1 MKRLV
6 SILLVLTLGLPAF
19 AQNSADSILY
29 QKFLNFAAKENLGKK
44 PAGERV
50 AAVGRFFLETP
61 YVAFTLEAPGPE
73 QLQINLSGL
82 DCTTLVEN
90 ALALSRLLISKT
102 QDFDTYKFLLTS
114 IRYRDG
120 KLDGYPSRLHYA
132 SDWLTDNAQKGY
144 LMFVP
149 LGYKV
154 SSLHP
159 RVNYMSTHPAAYAA
173 LKADSTLFPV
183 IVAQEVRINQM
194 SFPYLPK
201 EKVNDKATCI
211 RTGDIIAITT
221 GYAGLDFSHLGIAIR
236 QKGKIYLLH
245 ASSTGKKVLISEKP
259 LSEYLAGIKKHTGI
273 VVVRPL

>member
-6 SILLVLTLGLPAF
+6 LILLVLMIGFHAF
-19 AQNSADSILY
+19 AQDSADSIIF
-29 QKFLNFAAKENLGKK
+29 QKFLNFAAKENLSKK

-73 QLQINLSGL
+73 QLQINLRGL

-102 QDFDTYKFLLTS
+102 QDFDTYKTLLKS

-120 KLDGYPSRLHYA
+120 KLDGYSSRLHYA

-144 LMFVP
+144 LKFVP
-149 LGYKV
+149 LGYTI
-154 SSLHP
+154 SILHP
-159 RVNYMSTHPAAYAA
+159 QVSYMSTHPAAYPA
-173 LKADSTLFPV
+173 LKADSTLIPA
-183 IVAQEVRINQM
+183 IIAQEVRINQM
-194 SFPYLPK
+194 SFPFLPK
-201 EKVNDKATCI
+201 ESVTEKADNI
-211 RTGDIIAITT
+211 RTGDIVAITT
-221 GYAGLDFSHLGIAIR
+221 GLSGLDFSHLGIAIR

-245 ASSTGKKVLISEKP
+245 ASSSGKKVLISEKP
-259 LSEYLAGIKKHTGI
+259 LSEYLAVIKKHTGI
-273 VVVRPL
+273 VVVRAL

>member
-6 SILLVLTLGLPAF
+6 SILLVLMIGIPVF
-19 AQNSADSILY
+19 AQDSADSVIF
-29 QKFLNFAAKENLGKK
+29 QKFLRYSVKENLSKK
-44 PAGERV
+44 PAGARV

-61 YVAFTLEAPGPE
+61 YVAYTLEAPGPE
-73 QLQINLSGL
+73 RLQVNLHGL

-90 ALALSRLLISKT
+90 ALALSRLLVSET
-102 QDFDTYKFLLTS
+102 QDFDTYKTLLKS
-114 IRYRDG
+114 IRYRNG
-120 KLDGYPSRLHYA
+120 ILDSYPSRLHYS
-132 SDWLTDNAQKGY
+132 SDWLTDNAQKGF
-144 LMFVP
+144 LMFVH
-149 LGYKV
+149 LGYHT

-159 RVNYMSTHPAAYAA
+159 QVNYMSTHPVAYSA
-173 LKADSTLFPV
+173 LKADSTLIP
-183 IVAQEVRINQM
+183 IIITQEARINQM

-201 EKVNDKATCI
+201 NKVNDKTSCI
-211 RTGDIIAITT
+211 KTGDIIAISTDFT
-221 GYAGLDFSHLGIAIR
+221 GLDFSHLGIAIR

>member
-6 SILLVLTLGLPAF
+6 PILLVLMTCLSAF
-19 AQNSADSILY
+19 AQDSVDSLLF
-29 QKFLNFAAKENLGKK
+29 QKFLRYSIKENLSRK
-44 PAGERV
+44 PAGARV

-61 YVAFTLEAPGPE
+61 YIAYTLEAPGPE
-73 QLQINLSGL
+73 RLQVNLHGL

-90 ALALSRLLISKT
+90 ALALSRMLVTQT
-102 QDFDTYKFLLTS
+102 QDFETYKALLTS

-149 LGYKV
+149 LGYNV

-159 RVNYMSTHPAAYAA
+159 QVNYMSTHPSAYSA
-173 LKADSTLFPV
+173 LNADSTLIPV
-183 IVAQEVRINQM
+183 IIAQEVRINQM
-194 SFPYLPK
+194 TFPYLPK
-201 EKVNDKATCI
+201 DKVINKATNI
-211 RTGDIIAITT
+211 RTGDIIAILT
-221 GYAGLDFSHLGIAIR
+221 GLSGLDFSHLGIAIR
-236 QKGKIYLLH
+236 QKGRIYLLH
-245 ASSTGKKVLISEKP
+245 ASSTGKKVLLSEKP
-259 LSEYLAGIKKHTGI
+259 LSEYLVGIKKHTGI

>member
-6 SILLVLTLGLPAF
+6 SILLVLTLIGNVS
-19 AQNSADSILY
+19 AQDSADSIIFR
-29 QKFLNFAAKENLGKK
+29 KFLNYSVQENLSRK

-73 QLQINLSGL
+73 QLQINLHGL

-90 ALALSRLLISKT
+90 ALALSKMLVSKT
-102 QDFDTYKFLLTS
+102 QDFETYKSLLTS
-114 IRYRDG
+114 IRYRNG

-144 LMFVP
+144 LMFVN
-149 LGYKV
+149 LGYQT
-154 SSLHP
+154 SSMHP
-159 RVNYMSTHPAAYAA
+159 QVNFMSTHPTFYAA
-173 LKADSTLFPV
+173 LKADSTLIPA
-183 IVAQEVRINQM
+183 IIAQEDRVNQM

-201 EKVNDKATCI
+201 DKVSDKASSI
-211 RTGDIIAITT
+211 RTGDIIAIST
-221 GYAGLDFSHLGIAIR
+221 GLAGLDFSHLGIAFR

-245 ASSTGKKVLISEKP
+245 ASSTGKKVLVSAKP

>member
-6 SILLVLTLGLPAF
+6 SILLVLMMGIPVV
-19 AQNSADSILY
+19 AQDSADSIIF
-29 QKFLNFAAKENLGKK
+29 QRFLNFSVRENLSKK

-73 QLQINLSGL
+73 QLQVNLRGL

-90 ALALSRLLISKT
+90 ALALSKMQVSKT
-102 QDFDTYKFLLTS
+102 QNFETYKSLLTS
-114 IRYRDG
+114 IRYRNG

-132 SDWLTDNAQKGY
+132 SDWLTDNAHKGY
-144 LMFVP
+144 LMFVN
-149 LGYKV
+149 LGYET
-154 SSLHP
+154 SSLRP
-159 RVNYMSTHPAAYAA
+159 KVNYMSTHPAAYAA
-173 LKADSTLFPV
+173 LKADSTLIPA
-183 IVAQEVRINQM
+183 IIAQEDRVNQM

-201 EKVNDKATCI
+201 DKVTDKASGI
-211 RTGDIIAITT
+211 QTGDIIAIST
-221 GYAGLDFSHLGIAIR
+221 GFAGLDFSHLGIAIR
-236 QKGKIYLLH
+236 QKGIIYLLH

>member
-6 SILLVLTLGLPAF
+6 SILLVFTLGFPAF
-19 AQNSADSILY
+19 AQNSADSILF
-29 QKFLNFAAKENLGKK
+29 QKFRHFAAKENLDKK

-61 YVAFTLEAPGPE
+61 YVAFTLEASGPE
-73 QLQINLSGL
+73 QLQINLRGL

-102 QDFDTYKFLLTS
+102 QDFDTYRSLLTS

-120 KLDGYPSRLHYA
+120 ILDGYPSRLHYA

-144 LMFVP
+144 LLFVP

-159 RVNYMSTHPAAYAA
+159 QVSYMSTHPAAYAA
-173 LKADSTLFPV
+173 LKADSTLIPA
-183 IVAQEVRINQM
+183 IIAQEVRINQM

-201 EKVNDKATCI
+201 EMVTDKASNI
-211 RTGDIIAITT
+211 RTGDIVAITT
-221 GYAGLDFSHLGIAIR
+221 GFSGLDFSHLGIAIR
-236 QKGKIYLLH
+236 HKGKIYLLH

>member
-6 SILLVLTLGLPAF
+6 PILLVLMIGFHAF
-19 AQNSADSILY
+19 AQDSTDSILF
-29 QKFLNFAAKENLGKK
+29 QKFLNFSVKENLGKK
-44 PAGERV
+44 SAGERV

-73 QLQINLSGL
+73 QLQINLGGL

-90 ALALSRLLISKT
+90 ALAFSRLLVSNP
-102 QDFDTYKFLLTS
+102 QDFDTYKSLLTS
-114 IRYRDG
+114 IRYRNG

-149 LGYKV
+149 MGYNV

-159 RVNYMSTHPAAYAA
+159 QVNYMSTHPAAYSA
-173 LKADSTLFPV
+173 LKADSTLIPE
-183 IVAQEVRINQM
+183 IIAQEARINQM

-201 EKVNDKATCI
+201 ERVTDKASNI
-211 RTGDIIAITT
+211 RTGDIVAITT
-221 GYAGLDFSHLGIAIR
+221 DLTGLDFSHLGIAIR

-245 ASSTGKKVLISEKP
+245 ASSNGKKVLISEKP

>member
-6 SILLVLTLGLPAF
+6 SILLVLMIGFPAYT
-19 AQNSADSILY
+19 QDSADSIIF
-29 QKFLNFAAKENLGKK
+29 QKFLRYSVKENLSRS

-61 YVAFTLEAPGPE
+61 YVAYTLEAPGPE
-73 QLQINLSGL
+73 RLQVNLHGL

-102 QDFDTYKFLLTS
+102 QDLDTYKSLLTS

-120 KLDGYPSRLHYA
+120 KFDGYPSRLHYA

-144 LMFVP
+144 LMFVHM
-149 LGYKV
+149 GYKT

-159 RVNYMSTHPAAYAA
+159 QVNYMSTHPSAYAA
-173 LKADSTLFPV
+173 LNADSTLIPV

-211 RTGDIIAITT
+211 RTGDIIAIST
-221 GYAGLDFSHLGIAIR
+221 GLSGLDFSHLGIAIR